1 MVGKFRSRNTN
12 LNSHWDDNLH
22 IPFPVWHRKR
32 WETIKKTRN
41 YCYTVAKNIFV
52 ANTHILVLSVSQWFF
67 ITLIWDGNR
76 SDEEGGEQLS
86 SHLHNGCLF
95 PATFVFFKVIFSWD
109 QNELSVSWTDLFSF
123 LFFFISEQWVTVE
136 PENLSAIFY
145 HFIIHSYSWP

>member
-1 MVGKFRSRNTN
+1 MVGKLRAETPISIATEMTICT
-12 LNSHWDDNLH
+12 S
-22 IPFPVWHRKR
+22 PFLYGTKVSLWLWQR

-109 QNELSVSWTDLFSF
+109 QNELPVSWTDLFSF
-123 LFFFISEQWVTVE
+123 IFFFSFLNNESQW
-136 PENLSAIFY
+136 NLKI
-145 HFIIHSYSWP
+145 